1 MKTFLILNRMR
12 VQHANAMVSW
22 NVVGAP
28 AITAHLGFSRALGM
42 AWGLNATGVAILH
55 HGMDHEGNYS
65 KYGVLSPNRV
75 RGVPIQTEEKDR
87 SKFVLADQP
96 FALSHYEVSLII
108 EFEGEEEDIAAFR
121 DDVIAGHRFKQALMA
136 NMRFAG
142 GPIVSVKEVML
153 SDFYREALGKLPRTG
168 HFVLDVSQELL
179 PTKEDEDQLD
189 RAIAL
194 LYPIEKADENEED
207 EDASQSK
214 RRWLALS
221 NLGFILVSDVAHR
234 SGVRS
239 GLPHAYAEPLL
250 GLVEY
255 VPLRRV
261 VQKTDVPLFW
271 RFTYPADDVIAAS
284 TLA

>member
-1 MKTFLILNRMR
+1 MKTFLILNRLR

-28 AITAHLGFSRALGM
+28 AVTAHLGFARALGL

-55 HGMDHEGNYS
+55 HGMDHEGNYN
-65 KYGVLSPNRV
+65 KYNVLSPNRV

-87 SKFVLADQP
+87 SKFALADQP
-96 FALSHYEVSLII
+96 FALSHYEVSLVI
-108 EFEGEEEDIAAFR
+108 ELEGEDDDVAAFR
-121 DDVIAGHRFKQALMA
+121 DDAVAEHSFKQALMA
-136 NMRFAG
+136 NLRFAG
-142 GPIVSVKEVML
+142 GSIVSVRNVML
-153 SDFYREALGKLPRTG
+153 SDFHREAIEKLPRTG
-168 HFVLDVSQELL
+168 HFVIDVSQELL
-179 PTKEDEDQLD
+179 PTHEADDQLD

-194 LYPIEKADENEED
+194 LYPVATED
-207 EDASQSK
+207 GQEDDTPTLK
-214 RRWLALS
+214 RWMALS
-221 NLGFILVSDVAHR
+221 NLGFIRVSEVANR
-234 SGVRS
+234 AGARL

-261 VQKTDVPLFW
+261 AQKTDVPLFW

-284 TLA
+284 TLL

>member
-1 MKTFLILNRMR
+1 MKTLLTLNRLR

-28 AITAHLGFSRALGM
+28 AITAHLGFARALGL
-42 AWGLNATGVAILH
+42 AWSLNATGVAILH

-65 KYGVLSPNRV
+65 KYNVLSPNRV

-87 SKFVLADQP
+87 SKFALADQP
-96 FALSHYEVSLII
+96 FALSHYEVSLVI
-108 EFEGEEEDIAAFR
+108 ELEGEEEDIAAFR
-121 DDVIAGHRFKQALMA
+121 DDVLAEHKFKQSLMA

-142 GPIVSVKEVML
+142 GSIVSVRDVML
-153 SDFYREALGKLPRTG
+153 SDFHKEALGKLSRTG

-179 PTKEDEDQLD
+179 PTHEGEDQLD

-194 LYPIEKADENEED
+194 LYPLAQEVEGEQD
-207 EDASQSK
+207 EDAQSK
-214 RRWLALS
+214 KRWLALS
-221 NLGFILVSDVAHR
+221 NLGFIRVSDVAHR
-234 SGVRS
+234 VGARF

-261 VQKTDVPLFW
+261 IQKTDTPLFW
-271 RFTYPADDVIAAS
+271 RFTYPAEDVIAAS
-284 TLA
+284 TLS

>member
-1 MKTFLILNRMR
+1 MKTFLIIKRML

-42 AWGLNATGVAILH
+42 AWSLNATGVAILH
-55 HGMDHEGNYS
+55 HGIEYEGNYN

-96 FALSHYEVSLII
+96 FALSHYEVSLVI
-108 EFEGEEEDIAAFR
+108 ELEGEEEDIAAFR
-121 DDVIAGHRFKQALMA
+121 DDVVTGHTLKQALMA

-142 GPIVSVKEVML
+142 GTILSIQDVML
-153 SDFYREALGKLPRTG
+153 SDFYREALEKLPRTG
-168 HFVLDVSQELL
+168 HFVLDVSHELL
-179 PTKEDEDQLD
+179 PIKEDEDQLD

-194 LYPIEKADENEED
+194 LYPAEKAVDNEKDDEAVN
-207 EDASQSK
+207 SK

-221 NLGFILVSDVAHR
+221 NLGCILVSDVACR
-234 SGVRS
+234 TGVRQ

-250 GLVEY
+250 GLIEY
-255 VPLRRV
+255 APLRRV
-261 VQKTDVPLFW
+261 AQKTDVPLFW
-271 RFTYPADDVIAAS
+271 RFTYPADDVISAS
-284 TLA
+284 TRA